1 MSALVISGIGLD
13 IKGLTTKSNNT
24 MALPKAI
31 GLTLSNRVIEDMIQS
46 VRSGKTL
53 QLSLDESPKISYG
66 NKTQHFETADSTS
79 CHEIIRTVI
88 PNLIRPLAKAA
99 VPHPPR
105 DTFAN
110 SKMLSAAVAVV
121 GQKLS
126 PISAPVLN
134 SVIEGKPLPSTN
146 DNGQD
151 AAVVALQNSLA
162 TESLRKAENTVKYVR
177 DGSLSLNNKRG
188 LSKTSKTVLSRTQSR
203 PNNEF
208 SGKSLP
214 ASPSLNPSSVP
225 LSQKQAEQAKAARKP
240 VIHLLAVSPLTE
252 RALGTKIPDS
262 TAEDLKQALDKVGD
276 LNETT
281 NKWELRKAFYKELD
295 VWCFKY
301 SCQEDRQRAID
312 NAVKVFDKMRINIS
326 EPQWEK
332 LLPRSERGTGK
343 CLSKLQAQIAH
354 ASSQKLPKSLD
365 LGRESPQKNIAKDET
380 VGEITSKG
388 KGEGKTMTL
397 SQGPA
402 AKTKKAIKD
411 REAQAKR
418 LLSKKPSSGKPAST
432 KATNSKKTQPVGKD
446 IKSSTTLSSE
456 YVESSDE
463 EDGVLSISTSHKP
476 QKRPREN
483 DDASFIEQNMSP
495 AKKVKEVASH
505 QNRFSDSSRTTSA
518 GQYSFSSK
526 SNKSNSPHKSSP
538 LATSPPTNA
547 SDLQDSSDAR
557 STAISPRPRSR
568 PSTTSKSTI
577 IKTNN
582 SRSYQGRE
590 TPAAV
595 TRRLRPEVT
604 NLARRYKMFYPKYLA
619 LHEQLSSMGGRRD
632 RKMEKDL
639 LDMHSR
645 LTSMKQKI
653 LAGIV
658 NVSTG

>member
-1 MSALVISGIGLD
+1 MSALVISGAGLD
-13 IKGLTTKSNNT
+13 IKGLTTKSNNPI
-24 MALPKAI
+24 ALPKAI

-53 QLSLDESPKISYG
+53 QLSLDERPKILYG
-66 NKTQHFETADSTS
+66 NKTQHFEVADNTS

-99 VPHPPR
+99 VPHLPQN
-105 DTFAN
+105 TFAN
-110 SKMLSAAVAVV
+110 ANMMSTAVAVV

-126 PISAPVLN
+126 PISAPVL
-134 SVIEGKPLPSTN
+134 SSAIEGKPLHSTN
-146 DNGQD
+146 DNAQD

-162 TESLRKAENTVKYVR
+162 TESLRKAENTVKYVK

-188 LSKTSKTVLSRTQSR
+188 LPKSSKAIFSRTQSR
-203 PNNEF
+203 SNHEF

-214 ASPSLNPSSVP
+214 VSPSLNSSSVP

-252 RALGTKIPDS
+252 KALGSKIPDS
-262 TAEDLKQALDKVGD
+262 TAEDLKQALGKVGD

-281 NKWELRKAFYKELD
+281 KKWELRKAFYKELD

-301 SCQEDRQRAID
+301 NCQEDRQRAID

-332 LLPRSERGTGK
+332 LLPPSERGTGK
-343 CLSKLQAQIAH
+343 CLSKLQAQIAQ
-354 ASSQKLPKSLD
+354 ASSQKIPKSID
-365 LGRESPQKNIAKDET
+365 LGRDSPQKNSVKDET
-380 VGEITSKG
+380 GGEITSKG
-388 KGEGKTMTL
+388 KGEGKQSQ

-402 AKTKKAIKD
+402 TKTKKALKE

-418 LLSKKPSSGKPAST
+418 LLSKKPPSEKPATT
-432 KATNSKKTQPVGKD
+432 KATNSKRTQPVGKNL
-446 IKSSTTLSSE
+446 KSSTVLSSE
-456 YVESSDE
+456 YVDSSDE
-463 EDGVLSISTSHKP
+463 GDGVSNISTLQKP
-476 QKRPREN
+476 KKRSREN
-483 DDASFIEQNMSP
+483 DDASFVEQNMSP
-495 AKKVKEVASH
+495 AKKVKDVASFH
-505 QNRFSDSSRTTSA
+505 NRLSDSSRTTSA

-526 SNKSNSPHKSSP
+526 SVKSNSPQKSSP

-557 STAISPRPRSR
+557 SPVISARPRPR
-568 PSTTSKSTI
+568 PSTTPKSPISKANKS
-577 IKTNN
+577 K
-582 SRSYQGRE
+582 SYQGIE
-590 TPAAV
+590 THAAA

-604 NLARRYKMFYPKYLA
+604 NLARRYKMFYPKYLE

-645 LTSMKQKI
+645 LTIMKQKI
-653 LAGIV
+653 LAGTV
-658 NVSTG
+658 NVSSG